1 MSRIFA
7 PRTNGKDMQH
17 DQVFTHTHLILLTS
31 KDATVEARYRCLFT
45 VEQVWDADVSLGHE
59 AHVFQV
65 DVHTSADGLPGV
77 EGASF
82 PVTLSPK
89 SRADNAFRL
98 MLAAE
103 CLSAWADGSAKEDV
117 PDAAIMAG
125 ITATRS
131 RLSERTITVQS
142 PAALLAE
149 AA

>member
-1 MSRIFA
+1 MS
-7 PRTNGKDMQH
+7 H

-45 VEQVWDADVSLGHE
+45 VEQVWDADVCLGHE

-65 DVHTSADGLPGV
+65 DVVTAFDGLPGLS
-77 EGASF
+77 EMSR
-82 PVTLSPK
+82 PVALSPR
-89 SRADNAFRL
+89 SRADNAFRR

-103 CLSAWADGSAKEDV
+103 CLAAWADGSAKEDV

-125 ITATRS
+125 ITATHS
-131 RLSERTITVQS
+131 RLFQPITTVQS
-142 PAALLAE
+142 PAPLLAE